1 MKATAFAPGHI
12 SGFFEPVYH
21 PEDIGRTGS
30 RGAGINITLG
40 ATSEVN
46 LGDSSKQTF
55 EIYVNGKKSPA
66 PVTHLA
72 LKFLLG
78 ENQLHVIVKT
88 KLDLPMGQGFG
99 MSGAGALSATFA
111 LSKIIG
117 FSSFYEAIKASHYAE
132 VQMKA
137 GLGDVMASSF
147 GGIEIRKSPGL
158 PPWGMIEHIPG
169 KPEIVLCII
178 GKKVDTKKVLENP
191 NLNGKIVD
199 YGKYCTKKILE
210 NPSLENLLY
219 LSQVFTNKTGL
230 ASKRVKEAIFAANRF
245 GNASMCMLGNSVF
258 AIGKTNDLYKIL
270 SSYGKVF
277 VCKVDEYGARTFD
290 FKK

>member
-21 PEDIGRTGS
+21 QEDIGRTGS
-30 RGAGINITLG
+30 RGAGINIMFG
-40 ATSEVN
+40 ATSEVTIGN
-46 LGDSSKQTF
+46 SSKQVF
-55 EIYVNGKKSPA
+55 EIYINGKKTNA
-66 PVTHLA
+66 PVTNLA
-72 LKFLLG
+72 LKLLMG
-78 ENQLHVIVKT
+78 RNPLHVVVKT
-88 KLDLPMGQGFG
+88 KLDLPVGQGFG
-99 MSGAGALSATFA
+99 MSAAGALSATYA

-117 FSSFYEAIKASHYAE
+117 FSNFYEAIKVSHYAE

-147 GGIEIRKSPGL
+147 GGIEIRKTPGL
-158 PPWGMIEHIPG
+158 PPWGIIEHIPG

-178 GKKVDTKKVLENP
+178 GKKIDTKKVLSDSR
-191 NLNGKIVD
+191 LNTKIVE

-230 ASKRVKEAIFAANRF
+230 ASKRVKEAIFAANKF
-245 GNASMCMLGNSVF
+245 GTASMCMLGNSVF
-258 AIGKTNDLYKIL
+258 AIGKTNDLCKIL
-270 SSYGKVF
+270 SSYGKIF
-277 VCKVDEYGARTFD
+277 VCRVDEYGARALS

>member
-1 MKATAFAPGHI
+1 MKAVAFAPGHI
-12 SGFFEPVYH
+12 SGFFEPVFH
-21 PEDIGRTGS
+21 LEDISRTGS
-30 RGAGINITLG
+30 KGAGINIMIG
-40 ATSEVN
+40 ATSEVAVGN
-46 LGDSSKQTF
+46 SSKQAF
-55 EIYVNGKKSPA
+55 NIYINGKKTNA
-66 PVTHLA
+66 PVTNLA
-72 LKFLLG
+72 LKLLLG
-78 ENQLHVIVKT
+78 RNPIHVVVKT
-88 KLDLPMGQGFG
+88 KLDLPIGQGFG
-99 MSGAGALSATFA
+99 MSAAGALSATYA

-117 FSSFYEAIKASHYAE
+117 FSNFYEAIKASHYAE

-158 PPWGMIEHIPG
+158 PPWGIIEHIPG

-178 GKKVDTKKVLENP
+178 GKKVDTKKVLSDP
-191 NLNGKIVD
+191 RLNKKIVE
-199 YGKYCTKKILE
+199 YGKFCTKKILE

-245 GNASMCMLGNSVF
+245 GTASMCMLGNSVF
-258 AIGKTNDLYKIL
+258 AIGKTNDLCKVL

-277 VCKVDEYGARTFD
+277 VCRVDEYGARAID

>member
-1 MKATAFAPGHI
+1 MKAVAFAPGHI

-21 PEDIGRTGS
+21 PEDISRTGS
-30 RGAGINITLG
+30 KGAGINIMIG
-40 ATSEVN
+40 ATSEVTTDN
-46 LGDSSKQTF
+46 SSKQAF
-55 EIYVNGKKSPA
+55 NIYINGKKTNA
-66 PVTHLA
+66 PVTNLA
-72 LKFLLG
+72 LKLLLG
-78 ENQLHVIVKT
+78 RNPIHVVVKT
-88 KLDLPMGQGFG
+88 KLDLPIGQGFG
-99 MSGAGALSATFA
+99 MSAAGALSATYA

-117 FSSFYEAIKASHYAE
+117 FSNFYEAIKASHYAE

-158 PPWGMIEHIPG
+158 PPWGIIEHIPG

-178 GKKVDTKKVLENP
+178 GKKVDTKKVLSDP
-191 NLNGKIVD
+191 HLNTKIVE

-245 GNASMCMLGNSVF
+245 GTASMCMLGNSVF
-258 AIGKTNDLYKIL
+258 AIGKTNDLCKVL

-277 VCKVDEYGARTFD
+277 ACRVDEYGARAID